1 MKTGLSASLRFTD
14 RVGFRMG
21 MMLTVALLPLG
32 MIAVFQTWRMADQ
45 AGLMAEAALT
55 GRTSEAATR
64 ERAIIQTALGA
75 ASILAD
81 SVARP
86 ETTVEACKTLMT
98 DLVGRSPIYVYA
110 GYINTE
116 GHIVCSSGARTD
128 DVSKS
133 PTYLRFTA
141 KPGPTIVASGT
152 GAASG
157 RAVLAVSQPVA
168 RAGVLLGQVVLSI
181 PQEMVSVRAPSS
193 NPGEGA
199 DLLLF
204 DVSGNLL
211 TATGGLDK
219 AAEILPA
226 DHSLAEL
233 ADMKEDSFRGLSAG
247 GEERVFSVVTVV
259 PGLVQA
265 LGSWKPGEAM
275 VSGPMTGWTA
285 LLFPLMMWVV
295 SLGVAWFAVWRLVI
309 RHIRE
314 LRGQMR
320 RFALGKRDTPPAVLR
335 SAPGEIAEVSQTFHN
350 LVRILIR
357 DEAALEAS
365 VEEKTVLLKEVHHR
379 VKNNLQLIASIINM
393 QVRNLRDP
401 NAKRV
406 LKSVQD
412 RVASLATIHRNLY
425 QAEQLAAVP
434 ADQLVGD
441 IVNQM
446 AVASLP
452 PGSDLRVETELRP
465 QTLYPDQAVP
475 LALLATEAFTNAIK
489 YAVAPRPGEAPWVKL
504 RMHPKGKN
512 RLLLEITN
520 SLGPDGIVAEE
531 REDSTGLGSQL
542 IEAFSSQLDA
552 ELHQGIEEG
561 VWRVQIIF
569 ELEGFEAEA

>member
-1 MKTGLSASLRFTD
+1 MKAGLSARLRFTD

-45 AGLMAEAALT
+45 AGLLAEAALT

-64 ERAIIQTALGA
+64 ERAIIQTGLGA

-86 ETTVEACKTLMT
+86 ETTVDACTTLMS
-98 DLVGRSPIYVYA
+98 DLVHRSAIYIYA
-110 GYINTE
+110 GYVNTE
-116 GHIVCSSGARTD
+116 GQVVCSSGSRTT
-128 DVSKS
+128 DVSQS

-141 KPGPTIVASGT
+141 KPGPTIVASSA
-152 GAASG
+152 GAATG

-168 RAGVLLGQVVLSI
+168 REGVLLGQVVLSI
-181 PQEMVSVRAPSS
+181 PQDVLSVRAPSN

-204 DVSGNLL
+204 DNDGNVL
-211 TATGGLDK
+211 TATGGLDN
-219 AAEILPA
+219 AAAILPA
-226 DHSLAEL
+226 DHNLKEL
-233 ADMKEDSFRGLSAG
+233 ADMQETSFRGLSAG

-265 LGSWKPGEAM
+265 LGSWKPTAVKVNGL
-275 VSGPMTGWTA
+275 MTGMTA
-285 LLFPLMMWVV
+285 LLFPLMMWMV

-320 RFALGKRDTPPAVLR
+320 RFALGQRDSAPPVLR

-350 LVRILIR
+350 LARILIR

-452 PGSDLRVETELRP
+452 PGSALRVETDLHP
-465 QTLYPDQAVP
+465 LTLYPDQAVP

-489 YAVAPRPGEAPWVKL
+489 YASAPGPGEAPWVKL
-504 RMHPKGKN
+504 EMRPHGGA
-512 RLLLEITN
+512 RILLEVTN
-520 SLGPDGIVAEE
+520 SIGAEGEVSEE
-531 REDSTGLGSQL
+531 RDGGTGLGSQL

-552 ELHQGIEEG
+552 ELHQGTEEG

-569 ELEGFEAEA
+569 ELDAFDPQG